1 LSKEVNEERTPRTVA
16 DVKEMLTK
24 HSNGEIQRTIQN
36 CITILQN
43 DHVLADAI
51 RLNLLSERI
60 DIVKPVGWPRS
71 GKTLNDTDMK
81 YILRRMEKYG
91 ISSEKKIESA
101 IRIVANENR
110 YHPIRDYLNGLK
122 WDGTERIAHV
132 LRHFL
137 GAAEDEYT
145 CEAMKIFLLGAVKR
159 VFQPGC
165 KFETMLCLV
174 GGQGAGKSTQNVLH
188 QVFAVAVDDEYIRV
202 NPTDGV
208 LTAIKAAHQYETP
221 KRHALTLPQQQ
232 AFLNFIKKTP
242 KFQHWLPMFTF
253 MLGTGC
259 RISETVGLCWGDI
272 DFESG
277 FITIQHNLVYHDHEV
292 GGCYFTMSTPKTAAG
307 KRAIPILPEV
317 RKALEQERTNQ
328 QELELVCE
336 YEIDGI
342 SDFVFLNRFGQPQ
355 NPQTVNRAIKRIS
368 VAYNEAELEKAEKE
382 KREPQLLPPFS
393 CHNLRHTFCT
403 RLCENETN
411 LKIIQDIMGHKD
423 ISTTMEIYAEATK
436 EAKAHSF
443 ANLNGKLGISV

>member
-1 LSKEVNEERTPRTVA
+1 MSKEVNEERTPRTVA

-132 LRHFL
+132 LHHFL

-145 CEAMKIFLLGAVKR
+145 CEAMKIFLLGAIKR

>member
-1 LSKEVNEERTPRTVA
+1 MSKEVNEERTPRTVA